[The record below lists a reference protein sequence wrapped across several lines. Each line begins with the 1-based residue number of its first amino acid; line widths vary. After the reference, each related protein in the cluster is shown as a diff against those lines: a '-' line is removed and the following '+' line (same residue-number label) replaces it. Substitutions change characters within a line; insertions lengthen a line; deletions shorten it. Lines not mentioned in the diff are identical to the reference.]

1 MWDTPLVYESRSL
14 LKFRRLKFCVGC
26 LWILPA
32 ILSGKPRD
40 ADCREFQAQ
49 LSQPGIKIRVESER
63 RVLLPGEIL
72 NPVIIIENASDRAV
86 DIPVITYTSGVQAYT
101 QKPKAAVTVQNSGAC
116 SFKKFSLP
124 KGAAERYP
132 ILFLNPFWSGN
143 HVFDGY
149 EGEPAAMESGSHTF
163 YVKFG
168 PFEASANY
176 EVGRVKTLDSACVE
190 SKWQHGES
198 NAPDACSMVTL
209 VETNTNYFL
218 VASKR
223 IDSRANFERRIQ
235 AEAIGTTASAPYLPG
250 VQIIYQFQNRPHF
263 YKSSFPAITPVR
275 EFTVSAGSMSIS
287 WEKLS
292 FEYLSNRLHLMELR
306 PIW

>member
-1 MWDTPLVYESRSL
+1 
-14 LKFRRLKFCVGC
+14 
-26 LWILPA
+26 LPA
-32 ILSGKPRD
+32 ILCGKPRD
-40 ADCREFQAQ
+40 ADCLEFQA
-49 LSQPGIKIRVESER
+49 LLTQPGIKIRVEFER

-72 NPVIIIENASDRAV
+72 NPVVIIENASERAV
-86 DIPVITYTSGVQAYT
+86 EIPVITFTSGVQAYT

-116 SFKKFSLP
+116 HFKKFSLS
-124 KGAAERYP
+124 KGASQRYP
-132 ILFLNPFWSGN
+132 IVFLNPFWSGN

-163 YVKFG
+163 YLKFG

-190 SKWQHGES
+190 STWHRGES
-198 NAPDACSMVTL
+198 DGKDACSMVTL

-218 VASKR
+218 VASKL

-235 AEAIGTTASAPYLPG
+235 ADAIGITASAPYLPG
-250 VQIIYQFQNRPHF
+250 VQIIYQFRDKPHF
-263 YKSSFPAITPVR
+263 DKSSFPAITPAR
-275 EFTVSAGSMSIS
+275 EFTVRAGSMSIS

-292 FEYLSNRLHLMELR
+292 FEYLSNRIHRMELR
-306 PIW
+306 PMW